1 MPIKSIKIQYYKSFK
16 DCKALLKDVNIII
29 GENGSG
35 KSNFI
40 EAIDYFYQ
48 NLTETH
54 LSDTVFDANNRY
66 SNCIRIGVS
75 YDLSHLHAIAKNK
88 RKLSEEGKNV
98 PYLSFFEKIL
108 RIAESGKNSIVTVEM
123 EQIRKKG
130 IRWNYNYEDR
140 AFLKGLFPLYK
151 LDCHNIDIYDWQSIW
166 NVLGAAAN
174 VSDSEKG
181 RILQEIKKISIESST
196 EIGQRMSAIQNI
208 FENAG
213 ITSKGTSKDFIVSL
227 MRILNQGNKFTKS
240 GRELSYYSTGTNSL
254 QYIQL
259 YLRAIFYLSKSKIK
273 EPFIL
278 LDEPEI
284 NLHHIY
290 IDQLCAEVA
299 KAQNFVTFIIATH
312 SPRMVKNF
320 IRLEKAEKIYS
331 LKMIRNY
338 SSIQH
343 LTFFNGDRRAT
354 IASSDELANAYFS
367 KAMLLVEGATEL
379 ELLSNRMLREIFPY
393 MKYVDVF
400 TVASDK
406 TAKDQLSPAK
416 THEKTPYIAVIDMDK
431 VIQYNRKE
439 RHFFIPATS
448 WMNSEIPH
456 EKERFSFKGK
466 KDTSVPEM
474 RNQRARIVAMTNR
487 CQFHISGDL
496 YMCNDPNYYDYV
508 RAIKEY
514 LLQYNVFPCR
524 TTVEGIII
532 NRKSIGYIEKYI
544 CEKLRKNSYSD
555 NDRKL
560 HELLKSM
567 SVVEQDNF
575 LRLTFH
581 GKSDLLQGEKNANFS
596 DEMKS
601 MRETIRKEV
610 CQKKTT
616 WLSEYLDFYFKEVA
630 SELGYSNQ
638 YDRNHLM
645 SRISSDEQFR
655 LSIKEKFE
663 KDYPE
668 LVELLHLSETL
679 VCDII

>member
-54 LSDTVFDANNRY
+54 LSYTVFDANNRY

-75 YDLSHLHAIAKNK
+75 YDLSHLQAIAKNK

-108 RIAESGKNSIVTVEM
+108 RIAESSKNSIVTVEM

-312 SPRMVKNF
+312 SPRMVENF

>member
-1 MPIKSIKIQYYKSFK
+1 M
-16 DCKALLKDVNIII
+16 
-29 GENGSG
+29 
-35 KSNFI
+35 
-40 EAIDYFYQ
+40 
-48 NLTETH
+48 
-54 LSDTVFDANNRY
+54 
-66 SNCIRIGVS
+66 
-75 YDLSHLHAIAKNK
+75 
-88 RKLSEEGKNV
+88 
-98 PYLSFFEKIL
+98 
-108 RIAESGKNSIVTVEM
+108 
-123 EQIRKKG
+123 
-130 IRWNYNYEDR
+130 
-140 AFLKGLFPLYK
+140 
-151 LDCHNIDIYDWQSIW
+151 
-166 NVLGAAAN
+166 
-174 VSDSEKG
+174 
-181 RILQEIKKISIESST
+181 
-196 EIGQRMSAIQNI
+196 
-208 FENAG
+208 
-213 ITSKGTSKDFIVSL
+213 
-227 MRILNQGNKFTKS
+227 
-240 GRELSYYSTGTNSL
+240 
-254 QYIQL
+254 
-259 YLRAIFYLSKSKIK
+259 
-273 EPFIL
+273 
-278 LDEPEI
+278 
-284 NLHHIY
+284 HHIY